1 MLSSSSHTKPI
12 LQYQQSHL
20 LVGLGLLKSRA
31 TIKHTYTHTHTFYSY
46 AVHMVYTPSSKSL
59 LLKTDWMRKP
69 VPPF

>member
-31 TIKHTYTHTHTFYSY
+31 TIQHTHTFYSY
-46 AVHMVYTPSSKSL
+46 AIHTVYTHTPSSNRL

-69 VPPF
+69 VPLF